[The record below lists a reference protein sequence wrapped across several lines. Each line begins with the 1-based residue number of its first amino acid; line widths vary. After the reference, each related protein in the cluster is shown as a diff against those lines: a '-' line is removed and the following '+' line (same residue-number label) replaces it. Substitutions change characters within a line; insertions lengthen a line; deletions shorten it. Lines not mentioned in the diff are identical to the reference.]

1 MYTKE
6 MTLQTFYLFS
16 WLDTKEYEEE
26 NIYPS
31 LSFSLSLSL
40 SLSLSQSVYP
50 RQTQYPVRRI
60 FYGSVFIGNT
70 TT

>member
-6 MTLQTFYLFS
+6 TTLQTFYLFRR
-16 WLDTKEYEEE
+16 LDTKECEEE

-31 LSFSLSLSL
+31 LSF

-50 RQTQYPVRRI
+50 RQTQYPVHRI
-60 FYGSVFIGNT
+60 FYGSVFLGNT